1 MKQKS
6 SFHNDVRVRR
16 THLFFILCFY
26 GTYSSNTALERGKK
40 IGPVKKMTKL
50 SPEQGCRTTVEA
62 AVGDLHKDTM
72 YLQPYQCPIKGSQ
85 YPPFE
90 IRGVYQ
96 GPTAKTPILPADE
109 GRRAAAAL
117 FEACQELTGATW
129 E

>member
-1 MKQKS
+1 MKDS
-6 SFHNDVRVRR
+6 PPF
-16 THLFFILCFY
+16 LFFCF
-26 GTYSSNTALERGKK
+26 SNTALERGKK
-40 IGPVKKMTKL
+40 VGPIKKMTKL
-50 SPEQGCRTTVEA
+50 TPVQGCRTTVEA
-62 AVGDLHKDTM
+62 VVGELHKDTM
-72 YLQPYQCPIKGSQ
+72 YLMPYKCPIKGSK

-96 GPTAKTPILPADE
+96 GPTVKTPILPADE